1 MPPLTRTSLWP
12 LFVRRWRSR
21 RFIILL
27 LVLELALSVPALA
40 LFGIADPDLYR
51 TKLWQAGASAGFNS
65 APSEILYA
73 YANHRPIPVPLVWSQ
88 L

>member
-1 MPPLTRTSLWP
+1 MQRLIHTSLWP
-12 LFVRRWRSR
+12 LLTRRWRSP

-27 LVLELALSVPALA
+27 LVLELALSVPTLA

-51 TKLWQAGASAGFNS
+51 TKLWQAGANAGFNS

-73 YANHRPIPVPLVWSQ
+73 YANHRPVAVPLVWSQ